1 MAKTV
6 GTHIVNGVRGALIGT
21 AEAVPGVSGGTIALI
36 VGIYETLITSAGHV
50 VSAVRIGAVDLAKG
64 RGLRRAGAEAAKA
77 EWAAVVA
84 VLIGMV
90 CAVLLAAS
98 FLAPLVEREE
108 QRAFGFFFGLVLA
121 SLVVPYTASG
131 RPWRARHYLMAL
143 AAAAVAFVLTG
154 MPPAHVDPHPLV
166 VMASAA
172 VAICALVLPG
182 VSGSF
187 ILLTLGL
194 YTSTMGAVH
203 DRDLGYLGIFL
214 VGAVIGLS
222 LFVKL
227 LQTLLERHHQ
237 ITLVVLTGL
246 LAGSLRAL
254 WPWQDGDRALMAP
267 EGDVPVTAALAAAGF
282 AVVAVVMLAER
293 LLRGGSG
300 TGPAEPSGGPDP
312 APAGDPAERR

>member
-36 VGIYETLITSAGHV
+36 VGIYETLISSAGHV
-50 VSAVRIGAVDLAKG
+50 VSAVRIAAVDLVKG
-64 RGLRRAGAEAAKA
+64 RGLRRAGAEAARA
-77 EWAAVVA
+77 DWAAVIA
-84 VLIGMV
+84 VLIGML
-90 CAVLLAAS
+90 CALALAAS
-98 FLAPLVEREE
+98 FLAPLVEREQ
-108 QRAFGFFFGLVLA
+108 QRSFAFFFGLVLA
-121 SLVVPYTASG
+121 SLAVPYTASG
-131 RPWRARHYLMAL
+131 RPWRARHYLVAL
-143 AAAAVAFVLTG
+143 VAAAAAFVLTG
-154 MPPAHVDPHPLV
+154 LPPAHVDPNPLI
-166 VMASAA
+166 VMAAAA

-203 DRDLGYLGIFL
+203 DRDFGYLGTFFI
-214 VGAVIGLS
+214 GAVLGLAF
-222 LFVKL
+222 FVKL

-254 WPWQDGDRALMAP
+254 WPWQQEDRTLLAP
-267 EGDVPVTAALAAAGF
+267 EGDIPATVALAVAGF
-282 AVVAVVMLAER
+282 AVVAAVMLIERVARGRRGFAE
-293 LLRGGSG
+293 
-300 TGPAEPSGGPDP
+300 
-312 APAGDPAERR
+312 

>member
-6 GTHIVNGVRGALIGT
+6 ATHIVNGVRGALIGT

-50 VSAVRIGAVDLAKG
+50 VSAVRMGAVDVVKG
-64 RGLRRAGAEAAKA
+64 RGLRRAGTEAAKA
-77 EWAAVVA
+77 DWAAVIA

-90 CAVLLAAS
+90 CAVVLAAS

-121 SLVVPYTASG
+121 SLIVPYTASG
-131 RPWRARHYLMAL
+131 RPWRARHYLVAL

-154 MPPAHVDPHPLV
+154 MPPAHIDPHPLI

-203 DRDLGYLGIFL
+203 DRDFGYLGIFL
-214 VGAVIGLS
+214 IGAVIGLS
-222 LFVKL
+222 FFVKL

-254 WPWQDGDRALMAP
+254 WPWQQEDRTMLAP
-267 EGDVPVTAALAAAGF
+267 EGDVPVTVALAVAGF
-282 AVVAVVMLAER
+282 ALVAGVMLVER
-293 LLRGGSG
+293 LLRGRQ
-300 TGPAEPSGGPDP
+300 
-312 APAGDPAERR
+312 DPAEQAGGGDSVPAGGPTRQG